1 LTEIDRLPA
10 EALSR
15 VTEAGAL
22 AAARAMG
29 HGNGADADRRA
40 VDAMRA
46 TLDEVELRGRIVIGE
61 GERDEAPMLYIGE
74 TVGPK
79 SGTSFDIAV
88 DPLEGTNLV
97 ASGQP
102 NAVSTMAISETGGLL
117 NAPDTYMEKLIVGPP
132 AAGKVNLDYSVDKNL
147 RIIAEALRR
156 RVSDLTVVVLDRPR
170 HASLIHDIRRSGARI
185 KLIGDGDLTAAVSVA
200 VAGTADHVVMGTG
213 GAPEGVLAAA
223 ALRCLGGE
231 IQARFRPRNDSDRS
245 RLGAMGISDAENRVL
260 DTNDLASGSDIAVA
274 ITGVT
279 DGDLLRGVR
288 FFGGGARTHSLVM
301 DLQSSTIRFVDSIQ
315 IIDRSHLGP
324 VRLGP
329 T

>member
-1 LTEIDRLPA
+1 
-10 EALSR
+10 
-15 VTEAGAL
+15 
-22 AAARAMG
+22 MG
-29 HGNGADADRRA
+29 HGDGEHADALA

-46 TLDEVELRGRIVIGE
+46 TLDKIDLRGRIVIGE

-74 TVGPK
+74 EVGGE
-79 SGTSFDIAV
+79 SGPSFDIAV

-97 ASGQP
+97 ATGSP
-102 NAVSTMAISETGGLL
+102 NAVATMAMAETGGLL

-132 AAGKVNLDYSVDKNL
+132 AAGKVSLDYSVRENL
-147 RIIAEALRR
+147 QIIADALQR
-156 RVSDLTVVVLDRPR
+156 RVTDLTVVVLDRPR
-170 HASLIHDIRRSGARI
+170 HKQLIGSIRDAGARI

-231 IQARFRPRNDSDRS
+231 IQGRLKPRNDSERE
-245 RLGAMGISDAENRVL
+245 RLETMGVTDAEKRIL
-260 DTNDLASGSDIAVA
+260 RTEGLASGAQLSVA

-288 FFGGGARTHSLVM
+288 FFGGGARVHSLVM
-301 DLQSSTIRFVDSIQ
+301 DLPSSTIRFVDSIL
-315 IIDRSHLGP
+315 ILDRDHLGP